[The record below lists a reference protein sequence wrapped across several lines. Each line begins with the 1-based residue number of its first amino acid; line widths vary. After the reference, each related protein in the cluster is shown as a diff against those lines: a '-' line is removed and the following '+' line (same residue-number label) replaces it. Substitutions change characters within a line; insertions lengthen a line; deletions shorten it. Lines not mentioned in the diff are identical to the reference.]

1 MLLTRPPRHRAA
13 RGGTPAALPGLNGP
27 AIYVTGA
34 LAAGIGGGVLAL
46 AGAEALAPAAAAAGL
61 LALTVGTAVRP
72 ERHAEP
78 EAAQQA
84 QAGALPGT

>member
-1 MLLTRPPRHRAA
+1 MLLTRPRRHRAA

-46 AGAEALAPAAAAAGL
+46 AGAAALAPSAAAGL

-72 ERHAEP
+72 ERRAQR

-84 QAGALPGT
+84 QPGVLPGT